1 MNKSRLKEYR
11 FSTPSVKFVLLLC
24 ALTVFV
30 CSFTA
35 TYNEQPR
42 DWKAPAWT
50 DTLYNPYHVEPLT
63 LPQAQEIYLLYCA
76 RCHGDQ
82 GQGYALEHTNQQ
94 VPDFK
99 DDGVVKQSDGALYW
113 KIREGKGIMPSF
125 KSKLSDEQHWQ
136 LVEYIR
142 DLSKPFALQENPL
155 KTLKN

>member
-1 MNKSRLKEYR
+1 MRN
-11 FSTPSVKFVLLLC
+11 VLLFGIL
-24 ALTVFV
+24 AILVS
-30 CSFTA
+30 SFTG
-35 TYNEQPR
+35 TYDKQPQ
-42 DWKAPAWT
+42 DWKAPAWA
-50 DTLYNPYHVEPLT
+50 DTLYNPYPIEPLT

-76 RCHGDQ
+76 RCHADQ
-82 GQGYALEHTNQQ
+82 GQGYALEHTNQE

-99 DDGVVKQSDGALYW
+99 ESRVAKQSDGALFW

-142 DLSKPFALQENPL
+142 DLSKPFALQKNPL